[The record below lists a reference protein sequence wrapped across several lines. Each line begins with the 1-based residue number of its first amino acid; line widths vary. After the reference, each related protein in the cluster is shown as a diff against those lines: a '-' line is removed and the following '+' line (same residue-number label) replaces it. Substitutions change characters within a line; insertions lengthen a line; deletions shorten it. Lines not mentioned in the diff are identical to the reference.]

1 MPAKP
6 MSVESTRA
14 SVVSTTRND
23 AKSDTSC
30 AAASKIKPENV
41 KNVRTS
47 EEARCERVVG
57 EQDVNTTGTVTAAHV
72 GHRVCVSGT
81 KVGCPH

>member
-1 MPAKP
+1 MPTKP

-14 SVVSTTRND
+14 SVVPAICSN
-23 AKSDTSC
+23 AKSETSC
-30 AAASKIKPENV
+30 TVASKIKPENV
-41 KNVRTS
+41 KNARTS
-47 EEARCERVVG
+47 AEARCELVAG
-57 EQDVNTTGTVTAAHV
+57 ELDVNTTNTVTAAHV